1 MNVRVRQDAIIR
13 NLRRNGTLTV
23 EGLAESVGASRRTIL
38 RDISTLREEGFVIHS
53 EAGPGGGLRLEPQSV
68 LTSARIS
75 VVEVFSL
82 IISVTAI
89 RSTGS
94 MPFSNIAD
102 TGLAK
107 IEGLLSSDKVKDL
120 RRLLDG
126 LYIGKLA
133 PGVDTTNIGEI
144 DTNLLPVFETT
155 FLQRQI
161 IRFKYFDAKG
171 VTTSREVEPQ
181 AILILWPLWY
191 LVAWDPLRNDFRH
204 FRMDRIKLPELVE
217 GSKFRQR
224 YVPFEDNVSQYRN
237 LAR

>member
-13 NLRRNGTLTV
+13 SLRRNGTLTV
-23 EGLAESVGASRRTIL
+23 AGLSEIVGVSRRTVL

-53 EAGPGGGLRLEPQSV
+53 EAGRGGGLRLEAQSV
-68 LTSARIS
+68 WTSARIT

-82 IISVTAI
+82 IISVTAM
-89 RSTGS
+89 RATGS
-94 MPFSNIAD
+94 MPFSCIAD
-102 TGLAK
+102 AGLAK
-107 IEGLLSSDKVKDL
+107 IEKSLSSDKIKDL

-133 PGVDTTNIGEI
+133 SGVDTTNIREI
-144 DTNLLPVFETT
+144 DSNLLPTFEIA
-155 FLQRQI
+155 FLQRRI

-171 VTTSREVEPQ
+171 VTTNRKVEPQ

-204 FRMDRIKLPELVE
+204 FRMDRIKLPEIVE

>member
-1 MNVRVRQDAIIR
+1 MRQDAIIR
-13 NLRRNGTLTV
+13 SLRRNGTLTV
-23 EGLAESVGASRRTIL
+23 AGLSEIVGVSRRTVL

-53 EAGPGGGLRLEPQSV
+53 EAGRGGGLRLEAQSV
-68 LTSARIS
+68 WTSARIT

-82 IISVTAI
+82 IISVTAM
-89 RSTGS
+89 RATGS
-94 MPFSNIAD
+94 MPFSCIAD
-102 TGLAK
+102 AGLAK
-107 IEGLLSSDKVKDL
+107 IEKSLSSDKIKDL

-133 PGVDTTNIGEI
+133 SGVDTTNIREI
-144 DTNLLPVFETT
+144 DSNLLPTFEIA
-155 FLQRQI
+155 FLQRRI

-171 VTTSREVEPQ
+171 VTTNRKVEPQ

-204 FRMDRIKLPELVE
+204 FRMDRIKLPEIVE

>member
-23 EGLAESVGASRRTIL
+23 AGLAESVGASRRTVL

-68 LTSARIS
+68 LSSARIS

-107 IEGLLSSDKVKDL
+107 IEDLLSSDKVKDL

-144 DTNLLPVFETT
+144 DTNLLPVFETA

-204 FRMDRIKLPELVE
+204 FRMDRIKLPERVE

>member
-23 EGLAESVGASRRTIL
+23 GRLAEIVSASRRTVL
-38 RDISTLREEGFVIHS
+38 RDISTLREEGFIIHS

-68 LTSARIS
+68 LTSSRIS

-82 IISVTAI
+82 IISVTAM

-94 MPFSNIAD
+94 MPFSCVAD

-107 IEGLLSSDKVKDL
+107 IEESLSSDKIKDL

-126 LYIGKLA
+126 VYIGKLA
-133 PGVDTTNIGEI
+133 PGVDTANIREI
-144 DTNLLPVFETT
+144 DTNLLSVFETA

-161 IRFKYFDAKG
+161 IRFKYFDAKD

-181 AILILWPLWY
+181 AVLILWPLWY
-191 LVAWDPLRNDFRH
+191 LVAWDPLRSDFRH

>member
-23 EGLAESVGASRRTIL
+23 AGLSEIVGVSRRTVL

-53 EAGPGGGLRLEPQSV
+53 EAGRGGGLRLEAQSV
-68 LTSARIS
+68 WTSARIT

-82 IISVTAI
+82 IISVTAM
-89 RSTGS
+89 RATGS
-94 MPFSNIAD
+94 MPFSCIAD
-102 TGLAK
+102 AGLAK
-107 IEGLLSSDKVKDL
+107 IEKSLSSDKIKDL

-133 PGVDTTNIGEI
+133 SGVDTTNIREI
-144 DTNLLPVFETT
+144 DSNLLPTFEIA
-155 FLQRQI
+155 FLQRRI

-171 VTTSREVEPQ
+171 VTTNRKVEPQ

-204 FRMDRIKLPELVE
+204 FRMDRIKLPEIVE

>member
-1 MNVRVRQDAIIR
+1 MNVRERQDAIIR
-13 NLRRNGTLTV
+13 SLRRNGTITV
-23 EGLAESVGASRRTIL
+23 ASLAESVGASRRTVL
-38 RDISTLREEGFVIHS
+38 RDISTLREEGFEIHS
-53 EAGPGGGLRLEPQSV
+53 EAGPGGGLRLEPQSI

-94 MPFSNIAD
+94 MPFSDIAD

-107 IEGLLSSDKVKDL
+107 IEESLSSDKTKDL

-126 LYIGKLA
+126 LYIGQLA
-133 PGVDTTNIGEI
+133 PGVDTTNIGDI
-144 DTNLLPVFETT
+144 DTNLLPVCEAA

-191 LVAWDPLRNDFRH
+191 LVSWDPLRSDFRH

-217 GSKFRQR
+217 GSKFRPR